1 MFYDEIP
8 KNLSENLFLIEIAA
22 IFVGDIGDIAEIP
35 QPSGNPPGLRALRA
49 RLGGAT
55 PHQRWP

>member
-8 KNLSENLFLIEIAA
+8 KNLSENLFLTEIAA
-22 IFVGDIGDIAEIP
+22 IFVGDIAEIP

-55 PHQRWP
+55 PHQR